1 MSACILQNNNC
12 NIMRK
17 VILVLLGLLPIFS
30 FAGVIMTTNGEKIED
45 VTIQSETSESIVYV
59 ENGVEKTI
67 SIEQVQAVLFDNGN
81 FKEYPKY
88 TSPVV
93 VNDPAVTANENVV
106 YATQKPQRQMQQ
118 KIKVSKFDPDGKKC
132 RLSGWITGGVG
143 VSCMLVGAILV
154 GIGGE
159 EYITTYPSG
168 NTVYYFDDTLPITGS
183 ALLTVGAGATAVSIP
198 LLVVGIT
205 RKYKSTNLSA
215 ESAQSYILE
224 LQAQKNQIGLALKF

>member
-30 FAGVIMTTNGEKIED
+30 FAGVIMTTNGERIED

-93 VNDPAVTANENVV
+93 VNDPAVTANENVM
-106 YATQKPQRQMQQ
+106 YATQKPQRQVQPRQPRQPMDWNA
-118 KIKVSKFDPDGKKC
+118 FDPDGKKLW
-132 RLSGWITGGVG
+132 LSGLITGGSG
-143 VSCMLVGAILV
+143 LGLILV
-154 GIGGE
+154 GSICMGVGGNMHSSGD
-159 EYITTYPSG
+159 YYGGGTTQ
-168 NTVYYFDDTLPITGS
+168 S
-183 ALLTVGAGATAVSIP
+183 AGASLLSLGCGATAASIP
-198 LLVVGIT
+198 LLTIGGM
-205 RKYKSTNLSA
+205 RKFKKEDKTA
-215 ESAQSYILE
+215 EVAQSYILE
-224 LQAQKNQIGLALKF
+224 LQAQKNLIGLALKF

>member
-12 NIMRK
+12 NIMRT

-30 FAGVIMTTNGEKIED
+30 FAGVIMTTNGERIED

-106 YATQKPQRQMQQ
+106 YATQKPQRQVQPRQPMDWNA
-118 KIKVSKFDPDGKKC
+118 FDPDGKKLW
-132 RLSGWITGGVG
+132 LSGLITGGSG
-143 VSCMLVGAILV
+143 LGLILV
-154 GIGGE
+154 GSICMGVGGNMHSSGDYYGGGTTQSAGASLLSIGC
-159 EYITTYPSG
+159 
-168 NTVYYFDDTLPITGS
+168 
-183 ALLTVGAGATAVSIP
+183 GATAASIP
-198 LLVVGIT
+198 LLTIGGM
-205 RKYKSTNLSA
+205 RKFKKEDKTA
-215 ESAQSYILE
+215 EAAQSYILE

>member
-30 FAGVIMTTNGEKIED
+30 FAGVIMTTNGERIED

-88 TSPVV
+88 TSSVV

-106 YATQKPQRQMQQ
+106 YATQKPQRQVQPRQPMDWNA
-118 KIKVSKFDPDGKKC
+118 FDPDGKKLW
-132 RLSGWITGGVG
+132 LSGLITGGSRLG
-143 VSCMLVGAILV
+143 LILV
-154 GIGGE
+154 GSICIGVGGSNRD
-159 EYITTYPSG
+159 YTTQSAG
-168 NTVYYFDDTLPITGS
+168 A
-183 ALLTVGAGATAVSIP
+183 ALLSFGCISTAASIP
-198 LLVVGIT
+198 LLTIGGM
-205 RKYKSTNLSA
+205 RKFKKVDKSA
-215 ESAQSYILE
+215 ETA
-224 LQAQKNQIGLALKF
+224 

>member
-88 TSPVV
+88 TSVV
-93 VNDPAVTANENVV
+93 VNEPTVTANEDVV
-106 YATQKPQRQMQQ
+106 YATQKPQRQIQPRQPMDWNA
-118 KIKVSKFDPDGKKC
+118 FDPDGKKLW
-132 RLSGWITGGVG
+132 LSGLITGGSG
-143 VSCMLVGAILV
+143 LGLILV
-154 GIGGE
+154 GSICIGVGVDD
-159 EYITTYPSG
+159 YMSGDYWGGATTQEAG
-168 NTVYYFDDTLPITGS
+168 I
-183 ALLTVGAGATAVSIP
+183 ALLSIGCISTAASIP
-198 LLVVGIT
+198 LLTIGGM
-205 RKYKSTNLSA
+205 RKFKKEDKTA
-215 ESAQSYILE
+215 ETAQSYVLE